1 MFAPLLICFHFKSF
15 HNILKNLFYA
25 MEVLNNLGLLEKW
38 VCDFICNLIGLGS
51 NYFYIS
57 QVEQI
62 QENCELNLS
71 QFACKLWKY

>member
-1 MFAPLLICFHFKSF
+1 
-15 HNILKNLFYA
+15 
-25 MEVLNNLGLLEKW
+25 MEVLNNLRLLEKW